1 MTNAKRYLI
10 TGGAGFVGSHLAE
23 QLLAAGASVMILDD
37 LSTGR
42 IENLRQLQ
50 QDSRFYFVQGS
61 AENKELVQTLAGRC
75 DAIYHLAAAL
85 GVKLVV
91 EHPTRVIE
99 TTIHSTEVVLEA
111 AARFDLPVL
120 LTSSSEVYG
129 KTARVPFR
137 EDDDVVMGPTRVSRW
152 CYAYSKAVGEF
163 LALAYHKERGLP
175 VRVVRLFN
183 TVGPRQIGC
192 HGMVLPRFVRA
203 AVRGEPLEVY
213 GDGKQTRC
221 FCHVRDVAGA
231 LVRLLDS
238 PDTAGEVYNVGSDE
252 EISIEAL
259 ARRVIKLAEST
270 SCIEQVP
277 YRTAYGTDFDDPPR
291 RLPSLDKLRAAVGF
305 ERKFSIDDIIRGVID
320 YERDIST
327 SNGSSKIIAN
337 HPRVRIGTRADQANA
352 KRTRVPGAM

>member
-1 MTNAKRYLI
+1 MSDTKRFLI

-23 QLLAAGASVMILDD
+23 QLLAAGASVLILDD

-42 IENLRQLQ
+42 MDNIRQLQ
-50 QDSRFYFVQGS
+50 SHPRFDFLQGS
-61 AENKELVQTLAGRC
+61 AEDAELVTTLASRC
-75 DAIYHLAAAL
+75 DAIYHLAATL
-85 GVKLVV
+85 GVQLVIDQ
-91 EHPTRVIE
+91 PTRVIG
-99 TTIHSTEVVLEA
+99 TTIHATEVVLEA
-111 AARFDLPVL
+111 AARFNRPVL

-129 KTARVPFR
+129 KSTSVPFR

-163 LALAYHKERGLP
+163 LALAYHRECGLP

-203 AVRGEPLEVY
+203 ALRGEPLQVC

-221 FCHVRDVAGA
+221 FCHVRDVVGA

-238 PDTAGEVYNVGSDE
+238 STTAGEIYNVGSDE

-259 ARRVIKLAEST
+259 ARRVIDITGSRSEV
-270 SCIEQVP
+270 EHVR
-277 YRTAYGTDFDDPPR
+277 YRAAYGCDSDDPRR
-291 RLPSLDKLRAAVGF
+291 RLPCLDKIRAAVDF
-305 ERKFSIDDIIRGVID
+305 QPTCSLDDIIRAVVD
-320 YERDIST
+320 YEREGHAKLAAPGGLGQQSDEKPSQLVFAQ
-327 SNGSSKIIAN
+327 N
-337 HPRVRIGTRADQANA
+337 RVNA
-352 KRTRVPGAM
+352 